1 MDVRISMAIDR
12 TDGIKKALDR
22 FKLGVDA
29 DSEQRTREIDALRFQ
44 VPELSWPNDVKEQ
57 RKPQLVGGVAIPQ
70 RPMLSIPTLD
80 HPIQLT
86 INAEKAAHLGIGIHP
101 LSDTADDDTAEV
113 LQGLYRRIEVDS
125 RATLAR
131 SWAFERAVKAGRG
144 FYRVITERDP
154 DGENA
159 FDQRIMIKR
168 ILQQAS
174 VVLDPFAQEADFS
187 DGTWAF
193 LVNDMPWDTYK
204 RRYPNSQMASFTE
217 DELSALGTDTQH
229 WVSGDEGAG
238 RAVRVAEYY
247 RLERSP
253 KRRVLLDDGSDSYD
267 DAIPE
272 GRTARAGDEARGV
285 DEEVPVLYWSVI
297 NAVEELEPAQVQDG
311 RYIPIIPV
319 IGRELIPFESE
330 RRWVGMIE
338 PNKDAVRLLNYSASS
353 AVEMASLE
361 TKAPYTMVEGQ
372 EEGHEQE
379 WQLANVRNFPYLRYR
394 NVSLNGTPAPPPQR
408 TQVDTSRLGPS
419 MLLLQQAREFIHEGT
434 GAYESALGQ
443 QATNAKSGRA
453 VMALQQQHQAGSSHF
468 IDNLAEISLTY
479 EAKVVLDLIPYIYDR
494 PGRVARLLDAEDN
507 PRTVMLNAP
516 FTMNQETKRPQ
527 RAQMPPPGMA
537 PQGPPQGMSPQG
549 PPPPPPVPP
558 GVMAGPLPPG
568 VMPPGAPPMQ
578 GAPMAP
584 PPPPGPKVQNYDLKK
599 GRYGVSV
606 TIGKSYKSRS
616 EEGADELGN
625 LFQAQPQLFP
635 ILGDIYLKFRDFPGH
650 LEAAARVK
658 KLLPPPLQE
667 QPNQP
672 NPQQL
677 QQQLQQAGQMVE
689 QLTKAL
695 EEKTRLLES
704 DSQKLQMQAQ
714 TAQSDQ
720 AAKLEI
726 ERMRNETQLAV
737 TAMKI
742 RADEAASIFA
752 AEVNRVGT
760 GADQHFKA
768 IAQASDQYHAQQM
781 AMQGVIAQQ
790 DQSDQSAAQASQQ
803 SAQEAYQ
810 AQEGLMQD
818 VQPDAALA
826 GQNGE
831 MGMGGTPED
840 VFPDVQQM
848 PEEI

>member
-1 MDVRISMAIDR
+1 MAIDR
-12 TDGIKKALDR
+12 TDGIRKALDR

-125 RATLAR
+125 RASLAR

-217 DELSALGTDTQH
+217 DELSALAPIPSTGCRATKAQGARSESRNTIDSKDLPSDVCCWMTDRT
-229 WVSGDEGAG
+229 VTTTPSL
-238 RAVRVAEYY
+238 RA
-247 RLERSP
+247 
-253 KRRVLLDDGSDSYD
+253 
-267 DAIPE
+267 
-272 GRTARAGDEARGV
+272 ARPAAGDEARGV

-527 RAQMPPPGMA
+527 RAQMPPPGTATTGMA
-537 PQGPPQGMSPQG
+537 PQG

-584 PPPPGPKVQNYDLKK
+584 PPQDP
-599 GRYGVSV
+599 
-606 TIGKSYKSRS
+606 KSRTTTS
-616 EEGADELGN
+616 KRAGMASRSRL
-625 LFQAQPQLFP
+625 
-635 ILGDIYLKFRDFPGH
+635 
-650 LEAAARVK
+650 ARVTRAVPK
-658 KLLPPPLQE
+658 KART
-667 QPNQP
+667 NW
-672 NPQQL
+672 
-677 QQQLQQAGQMVE
+677 AICSRRSRSCSRFWA
-689 QLTKAL
+689 TS
-695 EEKTRLLES
+695 TS
-704 DSQKLQMQAQ
+704 S
-714 TAQSDQ
+714 S
-720 AAKLEI
+720 
-726 ERMRNETQLAV
+726 
-737 TAMKI
+737 
-742 RADEAASIFA
+742 
-752 AEVNRVGT
+752 GT
-760 GADQHFKA
+760 SPATSKRQRG
-768 IAQASDQYHAQQM
+768 
-781 AMQGVIAQQ
+781 
-790 DQSDQSAAQASQQ
+790 
-803 SAQEAYQ
+803 
-810 AQEGLMQD
+810 
-818 VQPDAALA
+818 
-826 GQNGE
+826 
-831 MGMGGTPED
+831 
-840 VFPDVQQM
+840 
-848 PEEI
+848 